1 MLFALECIPMEKTF
15 KTGIYVWSNGLN
27 STRFG
32 NETYESLAAT
42 AAAKILDREASSL
55 VIDAGLTHEN
65 MK

>member
-1 MLFALECIPMEKTF
+1 LDISSMLHH
-15 KTGIYVWSNGLN
+15 YGLN

-32 NETYESLAAT
+32 DETYESLAAT

-55 VIDAGLTHEN
+55 VIDAGLTHGN